1 MRPHAVLATLV
12 VALGCS
18 LRSQGG
24 SGAVSTVVPGIGGA
38 IPPAIAVS
46 APAPGSW
53 VTTGAV
59 TLLGRA
65 VAPSGLAVSSLSAA
79 GVPAVVQTDGTF
91 QVQLQLAPGIA
102 SVLLAA
108 TDAAGTTF
116 ATTVSYMVGPFEPML
131 EVPGAARIQLNA
143 SALPALERDVARALD
158 GLDATALLV
167 GLNPLV
173 VQVLGGVVSVQ
184 VEFVSAAHGPSQV
197 QLGLQ
202 SNALDVGLVIPGA
215 TVSIIIDDARTSL
228 IPVRIPA
235 VLTATSIEASA
246 AATFSSSG
254 GAAQATLGPA
264 AVSIQGLTIQT
275 TSPIDQVLAA
285 LLRSTVQGALEKALE
300 RCVAKDV
307 PPIIDRTLAGN
318 AKPLTLTIG
327 GAALDL
333 ELRPQE
339 ILASPAGLE
348 VTVAALAS
356 AGAAAGYPG
365 VASSPP
371 VLPTTTDVSVAV
383 ATDFLSEALVAL
395 HAAGALDIDIDAQS
409 WPATLGPLDLQT
421 IAALVPEL
429 ASAGPGSTPVLLRVR
444 PALPPLL
451 EVGPGPDPFTL
462 ALGEARIEIL
472 ADMGPGGVVPL
483 LGVAAHTRISAAL
496 SLQGTTLAISTGPTR
511 PAVDWSVVDQPYA
524 RVDETRL
531 QVRLAVLFDALLP
544 KLLARLSSIPLPAT
558 LGASI
563 GNAGVSATGAGSDNL
578 TVSGDLK

>member
-1 MRPHAVLATLV
+1 MRAALLATLI

-18 LRSQGG
+18 LRSHGG
-24 SGAVSTVVPGIGGA
+24 AGAGSTVVPGIGGA

-46 APAPGSW
+46 VPAPGSW
-53 VTTGAV
+53 LPTGTV
-59 TLLGRA
+59 TLSGRA
-65 VAPSGLAVSSLSAA
+65 VAPSGLSVSSLAAA

-91 QVQLQLAPGIA
+91 QARLQLTPGIA
-102 SVLLAA
+102 SVLLVA

-116 ATTVSYMVGPFEPML
+116 ATTVSYMVGPFAPMQ
-131 EVPGAARIQLNA
+131 EVPEAAHIQLDA
-143 SALPALERDVARALD
+143 SGLPALERDIAHALD

-173 VQVLGGVVSVQ
+173 VQVLGGVVTVQ

-197 QLGLQ
+197 QLGLRT
-202 SNALDVGLVIPGA
+202 NALDLALVVPGA
-215 TVSIIIDDARTSL
+215 TVSVIIDDARTSL

-235 VLTATSIEASA
+235 VLTATSIEASV

-254 GAAQATLGPA
+254 GVAQATLGPA
-264 AVSIQGLTIQT
+264 TVSIQGLSIQT
-275 TSPIDQVLAA
+275 ASPIDQVLAT

-300 RCVAKDV
+300 GCVAKDV
-307 PPIIDRTLAGN
+307 PPIMDRTFAGLG
-318 AKPLTLTIG
+318 KPLSFTIG
-327 GAALDL
+327 GATLDL
-333 ELRPQE
+333 EVRPQE

-356 AGAAAGYPG
+356 AGAAPGYPT

-371 VLPTTTDVSVAV
+371 VLPTTNDVSVAV

-395 HAAGALDIDIDAQS
+395 HASGSLDLDIDAQS

-429 ASAGPGSTPVLLRVR
+429 ASAGPGSTPVVLRVR

-472 ADMGPGGVVPL
+472 ADMGPGGLVPL
-483 LGVAAHTRISAAL
+483 LGVAAHARLSAAL
-496 SLQGTTLAISTGPTR
+496 SLQGTTLAIATGPTR
-511 PAVDWSVVDQPYA
+511 PALLWSVVDQPYT

-544 KLLARLSSIPLPAT
+544 KLLARLSSIPLPTT

-563 GNAGVSATGAGSDNL
+563 GNASVSVTGAGSDNL